1 MANDPKPQPNASD
14 GTASG
19 ARDGKERIAKVMAR
33 AGLASRR
40 GAEAIIEQGRVTL
53 NGKKLDTPAVT
64 VGPGDD
70 IRVDGKPLPRA
81 EPTRLWRYHK
91 PPGLLTTNRDDD
103 GRPTIFD
110 RLPDSIPR
118 VITVGRLDMNTE
130 GLLLLTNDGE
140 LARYLEL
147 PDTGWLR
154 RYRVRA
160 YGKID
165 QPKLDT
171 LASGP
176 RVEGVKYGPVIAK
189 IERET
194 GDNVWLNVDLREGK
208 NREVKRVLSSVGLE
222 VNRLIRVSY
231 GPFTLEQ
238 MARGEVA
245 EVPRRILKEQIPDR
259 FRNLGETGGGRVR
272 SGNSSAANKA
282 SVSPAKN
289 SPAKTKSRRKGRSDA
304 EFRDGFGVQS
314 ERSVKSSRSKSGK
327 ANTASSRKPSSAKP
341 ATGKAFSQAKG
352 KPSKNSKGPSG
363 NKGVKRGPNQGGS
376 DANRRR

>member
-1 MANDPKPQPNASD
+1 MANDPKSP
-14 GTASG
+14 ASG
-19 ARDGKERIAKVMAR
+19 AEGQKGERIAKVMAR

-40 GAEAIIEQGRVTL
+40 GAEAIIGEGRVTL
-53 NGKKLDTPAVT
+53 NGKRLDTPAVT
-64 VGPGDD
+64 VGPKDD

-81 EPTRLWRYHK
+81 EATRLWRYHK

-110 RLPDSIPR
+110 RLPDTIPR

-140 LARYLEL
+140 LARHLEL

-160 YGKID
+160 YGRVD

-238 MARGEVA
+238 MARGAVE

-259 FRNLGETGGGRVR
+259 FRNLGDTGGRSRDGNAPRISTERSIRDDNRSIRRVAGKGGTSKSRKFSTDR
-272 SGNSSAANKA
+272 STSDSAPTGKSPTRQKGKSVDARRPSAA
-282 SVSPAKN
+282 
-289 SPAKTKSRRKGRSDA
+289 D
-304 EFRDGFGVQS
+304 
-314 ERSVKSSRSKSGK
+314 
-327 ANTASSRKPSSAKP
+327 KPP
-341 ATGKAFSQAKG
+341 NG
-352 KPSKNSKGPSG
+352 
-363 NKGVKRGPNQGGS
+363 GPNRGKGS
-376 DANRRR
+376 QHRTSRGAPDANRRR